1 MNKNLGYSIPS
12 ADLSLDLCSF
22 FIKYQY
28 ELQKAFG
35 WIYTTENT
43 YENYIYQLRPFL
55 KNIPL
60 TESSDTIFSQAI
72 DEMNGQKKKPYS
84 KNTIKVFYSII
95 NDVYYFAETYSADKF
110 INVLWGTSLDKNP
123 DAKKEIVNSVEQQ
136 IEQKMALPRSLSLS
150 EEIKLIDIVK
160 GTYLTNSFS
169 LGLAIMFYMGLRP
182 GECCGLTYGCIRPLL
197 GYPDVNC
204 LYIYNQIRDKKDL
217 TNSLKTENSYRILPI
232 PDELN
237 EMIQKRKAFISKR
250 ISNLSNR
257 PIVCHDE
264 GSGLSTVCN
273 PTLFANYCKNR
284 LREVSVKEDVMLA
297 MAKEASAEGRGE
309 AAATSYLLRRNFATA
324 LLSICSMEDDE
335 IKFLMGHAIY
345 TLDESR
351 RDYLNPDVIYRI
363 WQKLNRRR
371 YFSKQEHWYTISE
384 SALSVHQKSAIL
396 TVNSD
401 YLKTHP
407 EGVILHVQNTDISD
421 RVNIKV
427 MEGQPSSVQLFASI
441 QPVEQ
446 KKAARVRVHEEV
458 SEAITKTRNSIGP
471 RKK

>member
-1 MNKNLGYSIPS
+1 MF
-12 ADLSLDLCSF
+12 LSS
-22 FIKYQY
+22 
-28 ELQKAFG
+28 
-35 WIYTTENT
+35 
-43 YENYIYQLRPFL
+43 
-55 KNIPL
+55 
-60 TESSDTIFSQAI
+60 
-72 DEMNGQKKKPYS
+72 
-84 KNTIKVFYSII
+84 
-95 NDVYYFAETYSADKF
+95 
-110 INVLWGTSLDKNP
+110 
-123 DAKKEIVNSVEQQ
+123 
-136 IEQKMALPRSLSLS
+136 
-150 EEIKLIDIVK
+150 
-160 GTYLTNSFS
+160 
-169 LGLAIMFYMGLRP
+169 
-182 GECCGLTYGCIRPLL
+182 

-250 ISNLSNR
+250 ISNLSNC

-264 GSGLSTVCN
+264 ESGLSTVCN

-407 EGVILHVQNTDISD
+407 EGVILHVQNTDIND

>member
-1 MNKNLGYSIPS
+1 MS
-12 ADLSLDLCSF
+12 
-22 FIKYQY
+22 
-28 ELQKAFG
+28 
-35 WIYTTENT
+35 
-43 YENYIYQLRPFL
+43 
-55 KNIPL
+55 
-60 TESSDTIFSQAI
+60 
-72 DEMNGQKKKPYS
+72 
-84 KNTIKVFYSII
+84 
-95 NDVYYFAETYSADKF
+95 
-110 INVLWGTSLDKNP
+110 
-123 DAKKEIVNSVEQQ
+123 VN
-136 IEQKMALPRSLSLS
+136 
-150 EEIKLIDIVK
+150 
-160 GTYLTNSFS
+160 
-169 LGLAIMFYMGLRP
+169 
-182 GECCGLTYGCIRPLL
+182 
-197 GYPDVNC
+197 
-204 LYIYNQIRDKKDL
+204 
-217 TNSLKTENSYRILPI
+217 
-232 PDELN
+232 
-237 EMIQKRKAFISKR
+237 
-250 ISNLSNR
+250 
-257 PIVCHDE
+257 
-264 GSGLSTVCN
+264 
-273 PTLFANYCKNR
+273 
-284 LREVSVKEDVMLA
+284 EDVMLA

-371 YFSKQEHWYTISE
+371 YFSKQEHWHTISE

-407 EGVILHVQNTDISD
+407 DGVILHVQNTDIND

-427 MEGQPSSVQLFASI
+427 MEGEPSSVQLFASI

-458 SEAITKTRNSIGP
+458 SEAITKTRNFIGP